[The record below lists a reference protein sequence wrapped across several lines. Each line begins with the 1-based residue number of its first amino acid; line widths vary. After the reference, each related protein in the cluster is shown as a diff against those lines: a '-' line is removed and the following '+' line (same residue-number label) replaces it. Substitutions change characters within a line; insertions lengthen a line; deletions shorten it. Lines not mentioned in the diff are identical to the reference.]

1 MEITQTVSERI
12 LEFSWFAFNQRGFR
26 KTSMDMVARELR
38 ISKKTIYKYFASK
51 EQLLE
56 DCLQR
61 RFDAFEKRIP
71 EVLVPEDRGEAFFR
85 FFNLYSDY
93 SDDISALLR
102 DEIRNEIPYLEE
114 RIVFFENQAF
124 RKRMGA
130 FLKAL
135 RTSKTIDYPSPTR
148 EFSAALL
155 GAMKG
160 LKGQAPEK
168 VRFLLDV
175 FAAGIKVTKS
185 KSASGKGAAS
195 KSQGSKAKKKKK
207 K

>member
-1 MEITQTVSERI
+1 MESNQSVPERI
-12 LEFSWFAFNQRGFR
+12 LEFTWFAFNQRGFR

-38 ISKKTIYKYFASK
+38 ISKKTIYKHFSSK

-61 RFDAFEKRIP
+61 RFDAFEARIP
-71 EVLVPEDRGEAFFR
+71 EVLIPEDRAEAFFR
-85 FFNLYSDY
+85 FFKLYTDY
-93 SDDISALLR
+93 TGDISPLLR
-102 DEIRNEIPYLEE
+102 GEIQSDIPYLEE
-114 RIVFFENQAF
+114 RILFFENQAF
-124 RKRMGA
+124 RKRMSTY
-130 FLKAL
+130 LKAL
-135 RTSKTIDYPSPTR
+135 RSSKAIDYPSPTR

-168 VRFLLDV
+168 VRFLLKI
-175 FAAGIKVTKS
+175 FASGVMVGKS
-185 KSASGKGAAS
+185 KSSPARRSAIKG
-195 KSQGSKAKKKKK
+195 KKKKK